1 MKIGL
6 VQYNPVWENKE
17 ENKRKI
23 LNLVSSNLVDVSL
36 LIFPEMTLTGFTMKS
51 SEFGESLDG
60 ESFNY
65 FSELSKNKNVHC
77 LAGVIEKDNGNYFNS
92 LIHINNKGELVGK
105 YQKVHPFSFGSEDKN
120 YSKGK
125 KIEA

>member
-36 LIFPEMTLTGFTMKS
+36 LIFP
-51 SEFGESLDG
+51 
-60 ESFNY
+60 
-65 FSELSKNKNVHC
+65 
-77 LAGVIEKDNGNYFNS
+77 
-92 LIHINNKGELVGK
+92 
-105 YQKVHPFSFGSEDKN
+105 
-120 YSKGK
+120 
-125 KIEA
+125 

>member
-36 LIFPEMTLTGFTMKS
+36 LVFPEMTLTGFTMKS
-51 SEFGESLDG
+51 SEFAEDLDG
-60 ESFNY
+60 DSFDF

-77 LAGVIEKDNGNYFNS
+77 LAGIVEKENGNYFNT
-92 LIHINNKGELVGK
+92 LIR
-105 YQKVHPFSFGSEDKN
+105 Y
-120 YSKGK
+120 
-125 KIEA
+125 